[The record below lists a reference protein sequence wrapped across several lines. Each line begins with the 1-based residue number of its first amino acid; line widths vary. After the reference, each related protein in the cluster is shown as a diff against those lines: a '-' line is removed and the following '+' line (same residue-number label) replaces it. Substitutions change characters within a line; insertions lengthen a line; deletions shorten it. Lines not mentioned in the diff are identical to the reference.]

1 MVHDARNKAP
11 SRYLM
16 PFSPSPISR

>member
-16 PFSPSPISR
+16 PFSLSSIFR

>member
-16 PFSPSPISR
+16 AFSLSSISR

>member
-1 MVHDARNKAP
+1 MVHDARKKAP

>member
-11 SRYLM
+11 SRYFM
-16 PFSPSPISR
+16 PFSLSPISR

>member
-1 MVHDARNKAP
+1 MVHEARNKAP

-16 PFSPSPISR
+16 PFSLSPISR